1 MSLYRTR
8 NSNGFVIRQSVFNK
22 TFTDACRVATVRTI
36 FVKRVKYKG
45 FPKGLFRFGVVALA
59 RIFQISS
66 YNVFQYVIE
75 LIKPK
80 LHLAKL
86 SIQTQFNSDQFYD
99 FIHFQNLNI

>member
-1 MSLYRTR
+1 MSNR
-8 NSNGFVIRQSVFNK
+8 
-22 TFTDACRVATVRTI
+22 RV
-36 FVKRVKYKG
+36 

-86 SIQTQFNSDQFYD
+86 SIQTIFFGWVSKNK
-99 FIHFQNLNI
+99 